1 MLNGKYLQL
10 EYPAYGTGKLFLKRK
25 RFSDMK
31 EKYDIAALFLKMRG
45 RYYGGPGFLSH
56 MYRRDEQEPDVQG
69 Q

>member
-1 MLNGKYLQL
+1 MLNGKYLQH

-45 RYYGGPGFLSH
+45 R
-56 MYRRDEQEPDVQG
+56 
-69 Q
+69 